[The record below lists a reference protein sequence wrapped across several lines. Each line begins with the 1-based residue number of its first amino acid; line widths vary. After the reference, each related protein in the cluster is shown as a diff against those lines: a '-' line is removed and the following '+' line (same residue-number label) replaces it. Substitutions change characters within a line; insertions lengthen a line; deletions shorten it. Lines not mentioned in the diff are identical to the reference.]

1 MSLTPF
7 EEIKLQKYF
16 DDCNVPECQQDRIRT
31 IAEMSKDEVPIKN
44 IRQAVRSSFNFVGE
58 CRSKLRRRGV
68 Y

>member
-1 MSLTPF
+1 MPLTPF

-16 DDCNVPECQQDRIRT
+16 EDYSIPACQRDRIRT
-31 IAEMSKDEVPIKN
+31 IAEMSKDEVSIKD